1 MLLNF
6 SLVFSSSPEILSS
19 GLTFFNYVTIN
30 ASFLSSLITWS
41 FLTSQVSLPYNLMLH
56 THVEYNLTF
65 ALKGKP
71 LLASK
76 GTKSLNLF
84 HPLILIITLSNTL
97 PPNPIVDLD
106 KNFLQFQESH
116 HLIICLLYLFG
127 TLHMPDI

>member
-1 MLLNF
+1 
-6 SLVFSSSPEILSS
+6 
-19 GLTFFNYVTIN
+19 
-30 ASFLSSLITWS
+30 
-41 FLTSQVSLPYNLMLH
+41 MLH

-65 ALKGKP
+65 ALKDKP

-97 PPNPIVDLD
+97 PPNPIVHLD

-116 HLIICLLYLFG
+116 HLILCLLYLFG